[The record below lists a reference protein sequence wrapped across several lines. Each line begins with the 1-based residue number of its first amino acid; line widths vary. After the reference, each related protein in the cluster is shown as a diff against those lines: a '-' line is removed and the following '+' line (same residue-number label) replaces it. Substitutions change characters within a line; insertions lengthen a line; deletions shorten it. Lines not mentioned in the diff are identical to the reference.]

1 MAVRMAFR
9 PSERRMMTLATLGPV
24 GFLRPAP
31 GSWGSAAALVM
42 GAGLAFLSPRLLE
55 VAALVV
61 CILGT
66 MAAGIYQRETGRHD
80 AGEVVIDEV
89 AGQWIALLVVPLDWR
104 WYLAAFLL
112 FRVFDILKPGPVR
125 MAEKL
130 PGGVGVMADDIVA
143 GVFAAVCLLIIQ
155 WGIGSQWGLAG

>member
-1 MAVRMAFR
+1 MASR
-9 PSERRMMTLATLGPV
+9 PSERRMVTLATLGPV

-55 VAALVV
+55 IAALVV

-66 MAAGIYQRETGRHD
+66 MAAGIYQRETGRHA

-155 WGIGSQWGLAG
+155 WGIGGQWSLAG

>member
-1 MAVRMAFR
+1 MASR

-55 VAALVV
+55 IAALVV

-155 WGIGSQWGLAG
+155 WGIGGPWGLAG